1 MEASPPRLVPLGNW
15 EVSTMAVHNP
25 PCHSDDEHIA
35 VSVIRDE
42 VGFSLSD
49 FYATFERDR
58 TAEEGHL
65 KASHDRPMQRP
76 IETPMSEAELRW
88 LHGDR

>member
-1 MEASPPRLVPLGNW
+1 
-15 EVSTMAVHNP
+15 MAVHNP

-35 VSVIRDE
+35 VSALRNE
-42 VGFSLSD
+42 LGHSAAD

-58 TAEEGHL
+58 TAEEGYL
-65 KASHDRPMQRP
+65 KASHDPYLVRP
-76 IETPMSEAELRW
+76 IETPMSESEMRW